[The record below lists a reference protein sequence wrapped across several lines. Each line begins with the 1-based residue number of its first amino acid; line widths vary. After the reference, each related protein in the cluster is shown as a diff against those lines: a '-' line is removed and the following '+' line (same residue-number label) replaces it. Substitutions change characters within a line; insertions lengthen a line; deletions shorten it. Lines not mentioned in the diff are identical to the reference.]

1 MSIKLSAIDDEG
13 KPVDWWFIYKV
24 AGKSKLSDGTKADGT
39 KYIYFDANKQKGE
52 KLHLS
57 SFLINDPEKG
67 AVANTLNQIYK
78 NAADPD
84 LGWFF
89 YNDEDPITG
98 KTNSSRGHTKGVL
111 CFDLKS
117 DTAFWL
123 IHSAPKFPPK
133 GKYDF
138 PESATD
144 NAQTF
149 LCISLKDA
157 ETAKAISAQMF
168 QAHRPN
174 VYLATSI
181 PASLQGQSM
190 DPRVELIKNQVAN
203 NGSPYGNFISFQSKA
218 GNKFRSCAKNKEWN
232 TSAGNDFY
240 NDLVGPMLKES
251 LEVETWTHGLE
262 PGTLEGDKV
271 HHIMAMKTVNLSPLG
286 ISPSYEWSEEN
297 DHAKLVISQK
307 GQQEHFVCVGDINF
321 TRTMESR
328 SGGTVAF
335 QNNDLWNSL
344 FEILSIVN
352 IKNLNN

>member
-1 MSIKLSAIDDEG
+1 MSIKISEIDDQG

-24 AGKSKLSDGTKADGT
+24 AGKSKLSDGTKADGA
-39 KYIYFDANKQKGE
+39 KYLYFDSNKQKGE

-57 SFLINDPEKG
+57 SFLINDPAHG

-144 NAQTF
+144 NAQKESGCK
-149 LCISLKDA
+149 L
-157 ETAKAISAQMF
+157 
-168 QAHRPN
+168 
-174 VYLATSI
+174 
-181 PASLQGQSM
+181 
-190 DPRVELIKNQVAN
+190 RVTLWEFH
-203 NGSPYGNFISFQSKA
+203 FISIQS
-218 GNKFRSCAKNKEWN
+218 R
-232 TSAGNDFY
+232 
-240 NDLVGPMLKES
+240 
-251 LEVETWTHGLE
+251 
-262 PGTLEGDKV
+262 
-271 HHIMAMKTVNLSPLG
+271 
-286 ISPSYEWSEEN
+286 
-297 DHAKLVISQK
+297 
-307 GQQEHFVCVGDINF
+307 
-321 TRTMESR
+321 
-328 SGGTVAF
+328 
-335 QNNDLWNSL
+335 
-344 FEILSIVN
+344 
-352 IKNLNN
+352 